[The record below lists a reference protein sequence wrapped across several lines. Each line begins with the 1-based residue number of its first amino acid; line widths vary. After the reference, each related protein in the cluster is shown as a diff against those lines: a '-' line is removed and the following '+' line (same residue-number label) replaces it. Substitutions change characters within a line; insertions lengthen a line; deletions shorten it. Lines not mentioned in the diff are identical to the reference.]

1 MPVTPIVSDVAGTIS
16 RVDES
21 DAGADEGTVLH
32 ADLDSF
38 YASVEQRDH
47 PELRGR
53 PVIVGGGVVL
63 AASYE
68 ARARGVKGA
77 MGGRQALRLCPDA
90 IVVPPRMDVY
100 LQASRDVFREFADTT
115 PLVEGISVDEAF
127 LEVGGL
133 RRIRGTPSDIARE
146 LRTRVRERVGLP
158 ISVGVARTKH
168 LAKVAS
174 ALAKPDGLLVVPL
187 SSERTFLLSLPV
199 ERLWGVGPVT
209 SAALHDA
216 RIRTIGDVAELGQ
229 SELARIVGCAASRHL
244 HALAT
249 GHDPRLVAAGFSSPA
264 PRRHSMG
271 SQHAMGRGPHSDHD
285 VDTVLLGL
293 VDRVTRRMRAAG
305 RTGSTV
311 TVGLRFADFSRST
324 TSHTLSRPTAH
335 TATVLATART
345 LLRRRTDEVERRGL
359 TLVSVAVGGLDG
371 HPAQL
376 ALPLD
381 ADSGPELDE
390 AVDAVRERFGKTAL
404 QRAAQ
409 VNRPEHLEA
418 IHLGE

>member
-1 MPVTPIVSDVAGTIS
+1 M
-16 RVDES
+16 DEI
-21 DAGADEGTVLH
+21 DGADQGTVLH

-77 MGGRQALRLCPDA
+77 MGGRQAMRLCPDA
-90 IVVPPRMDVY
+90 VVVPPRMDVY
-100 LQASRDVFREFADTT
+100 LQASRDVFAEFADTT

-133 RRIRGTPSDIARE
+133 RKIRGTPASIAQE
-146 LRTRVRERVGLP
+146 LRSRVRSRVGLP

-187 SSERTFLLSLPV
+187 STERTFLLSLPV

-209 SAALHDA
+209 SAALHEA
-216 RIRTIGDVAELGQ
+216 RIRTVGDVALLEPAEL
-229 SELARIVGCAASRHL
+229 SRLVGGAAGRHL

-271 SQHAMGRGPHSDHD
+271 SQHAMGRGPHSTEEIDA
-285 VDTVLLGL
+285 VLLGL
-293 VDRVTRRMRAAG
+293 VDRVTRRMRAAD
-305 RTGSTV
+305 RTGATV

-324 TSHTLSRPTAH
+324 TSHTLPRPSAH
-335 TATVLATART
+335 TGTILATAQA
-345 LLRRRTDEVERRGL
+345 LLRRRSDDVEQRGL
-359 TLVSVAVGGLDG
+359 TLVSVAVGGLDAQ
-371 HPAQL
+371 PAQL
-376 ALPLD
+376 ALPLE
-381 ADSGPELDE
+381 ADSGPELDD
-390 AVDAVRERFGKTAL
+390 AVDAVREKFGKKAL
-404 QRAAQ
+404 QRAVQ
-409 VNRPEHLEA
+409 VNRPDHLEA